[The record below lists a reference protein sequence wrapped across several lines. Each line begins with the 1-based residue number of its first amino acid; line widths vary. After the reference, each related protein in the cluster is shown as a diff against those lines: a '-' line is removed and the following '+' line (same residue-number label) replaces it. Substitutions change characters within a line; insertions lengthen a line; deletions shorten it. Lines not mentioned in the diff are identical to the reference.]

1 MLIDYWAVDWD
12 YDGYTFKSQW
22 QAFRGNGK
30 KAKTVITE
38 TKEILDK
45 PTPASLPSNDS
56 IGGSKQG
63 KKRIIAVRVVDIFG
77 NDAGAVVEV

>member
-1 MLIDYWAVDWD
+1 M
-12 YDGYTFKSQW
+12 GQQTPPCTNKSQW

-38 TKEILDK
+38 TKEILEK
-45 PTPASLPSNDS
+45 HAPAS
-56 IGGSKQG
+56 SKQE

-77 NDAGAVVEV
+77 NDAGAVMEVG